1 MWRGDAAGG
10 SSVEEDAFGGGF
22 GSLHSMLQW
31 AIGTGIPNPLN
42 SAVRSFDFFG
52 NLKFC
57 RKRSGQLII
66 DVAFVF
72 VEFGWV

>member
-42 SAVRSFDFFG
+42 SAVRSFDF
-52 NLKFC
+52 LW
-57 RKRSGQLII
+57 
-66 DVAFVF
+66 
-72 VEFGWV
+72 EFKVLHEKVGPVDN